1 MQRIVLI
8 SIKIIVTVAGINLIL
23 SKAVPT
29 VSYANTQ
36 KAENCY
42 MINAAGAVVNLS
54 NLCPDSQRS
63 QSKTPEVFTARIKRR
78 YGGIPVIDVTFNG
91 QQQFEMIV
99 DTGATQ
105 TSITPAMADQLGLIP
120 VDSQIVQVA
129 SGEAVRLPVG
139 RVTSIEVSGAIL
151 GDTQV
156 LIAPLPLLGQN
167 FFSHYDVTIRQ
178 NVVEFHV
185 R

>member
-1 MQRIVLI
+1 MQQIILFF
-8 SIKIIVTVAGINLIL
+8 IKTIVTFAGINFVLPPAI
-23 SKAVPT
+23 A
-29 VSYANTQ
+29 Q
-36 KAENCY
+36 EAENCY
-42 MINAAGAVVNLS
+42 MIDSAGTVVNLS
-54 NLCPDSQRS
+54 NLCPEYQRS
-63 QSKTPEVFTARIKRR
+63 QSKTPQIFTARIKHR

-105 TSITPAMADQLGLIP
+105 TSITPAMANQLGLVP
-120 VDSQIVQVA
+120 VGSQIVQVA
-129 SGEAVRLPVG
+129 SGEAIKLPTG
-139 RVTSIEVSGAIL
+139 RVSSIEVSGAIL
-151 GDTQV
+151 GDSQV

-167 FFSHYDVTIRQ
+167 FFSRYDVTIRQ